1 MKNTIYLLLALCL
14 ISCVNTNSQVI
25 ENIGASAFERL
36 IKKED
41 VIILDVRTSQ
51 EFDSGHIQDATN
63 IDFYA
68 DDFIDKLKIVRKD
81 VPIYVYCRSGGR
93 SSAAASKM
101 QALGFSR
108 VCNLVGGIGAWEA
121 INYPIIKSKDIKK
134 LSKPIFTDS
143 EIDNILKTNEI
154 VLMSFTT
161 QWCVPCKKMKPVIE
175 EIKRENSNIKVLLI
189 DVDAN
194 KELMSK
200 WGMAGI
206 PGFIIFKNSIDV
218 FRQIGLISK
227 QELLDNLK

>member
-1 MKNTIYLLLALCL
+1 MKNTIYLLLVLCL

-108 VCNLVGGIGAWEA
+108 VYNLVGGIGAWEA

-134 LSKPIFTDS
+134 LSKPIFKSS
-143 EIDNILKTNEI
+143 EFDNILKTNEI
-154 VLMSFTT
+154 VLVSFTT
-161 QWCVPCKKMKPVIE
+161 QWCVPCKKMKLITE
-175 EIKRENSNIKVLLI
+175 EIKKENSNIKVLYI
-189 DVDAN
+189 DADAN
-194 KELMSK
+194 KELMSM
-200 WGMAGI
+200 WDITGV
-206 PGFIIFKNSIDV
+206 PTFIV
-218 FRQIGLISK
+218 FTAPKSRASCCISSRYFITSD
-227 QELLDNLK
+227 L